1 MELDWYSENDLNN
14 ATIFNDDSII
24 SYTNNDNLN
33 KNNENVVDL
42 KNNIKIENCFEQNL
56 NVTNES
62 ELLNVLHYL
71 STVSNALRTL
81 IRSKNI
87 KQYTP
92 REENK
97 PTLNENDE
105 NNIQIINQIEYDKIL
120 KYLIWI
126 KEASLKIKHLFAI
139 PYRKDNSFDPL
150 NIKPFKTSS
159 YKFCNFKESCSIHK
173 NKNKTCDKNHFVFDM
188 IINDISK
195 LIESIN
201 LIGINNLNWIL
212 NNKNILV
219 NYSDENKDY
228 SITKLN
234 NNQGNI
240 VENDNYFLIDK
251 TLIFKSFDVSSYVLN
266 KMYEESYS
274 FLNFNNQSLQIL
286 I

>member
-1 MELDWYSENDLNN
+1 MELDWYSEDDLNN
-14 ATIFNDDSII
+14 ATIFNDNSII
-24 SYTNNDNLN
+24 SHKSSDIINQNS
-33 KNNENVVDL
+33 ENIVDL

-56 NVTNES
+56 DVKNEA
-62 ELLNVLHYL
+62 ELLNILHYL
-71 STVSNALRTL
+71 SSVSNNLRTL
-81 IRSKNI
+81 IRNKNI
-87 KQYTP
+87 KQNNIKET
-92 REENK
+92 
-97 PTLNENDE
+97 NDE
-105 NNIQIINQIEYDKIL
+105 NSIQIINQIEYDKIL

-126 KEASLKIKHLFAI
+126 KEASVKIKNFFDIH
-139 PYRKDNSFDPL
+139 YRKDNSFDPL

-188 IINDISK
+188 IINDITK
-195 LIESIN
+195 LTESIN

-212 NNKNILV
+212 NNKNILI
-219 NYSDENKDY
+219 NYSEESKNY

-240 VENDNYFLIDK
+240 VENENYFLIDK

-266 KMYEESYS
+266 KMYEEAYS
-274 FLNFNNQSLQIL
+274 FLNFNNQSYQIL

>member
-1 MELDWYSENDLNN
+1 MELDWYSEDDLNN
-14 ATIFNDDSII
+14 ATIFNDNSII
-24 SYTNNDNLN
+24 SHKSSDIINQNS
-33 KNNENVVDL
+33 ENIVDL

-56 NVTNES
+56 DVKNEA
-62 ELLNVLHYL
+62 ELLNILHYL
-71 STVSNALRTL
+71 SSVSNNLRTL
-81 IRSKNI
+81 IRNKNI
-87 KQYTP
+87 KQNNIKET
-92 REENK
+92 
-97 PTLNENDE
+97 NDE
-105 NNIQIINQIEYDKIL
+105 NSIQIINQIEYDKIL

-126 KEASLKIKHLFAI
+126 KEASVKIKNFFAI

-188 IINDISK
+188 IINDITK
-195 LIESIN
+195 LTESIN

-212 NNKNILV
+212 NNKNILI
-219 NYSDENKDY
+219 NYSEESKNY

-240 VENDNYFLIDK
+240 VENENYFLIDK

-266 KMYEESYS
+266 KMYEEAYS
-274 FLNFNNQSLQIL
+274 FLNFNNQSYQIL

>member
-1 MELDWYSENDLNN
+1 MELDWYSEDDLNN
-14 ATIFNDDSII
+14 ATIFNDNSII
-24 SYTNNDNLN
+24 SHKSSDIINQNS
-33 KNNENVVDL
+33 ENIVDL

-56 NVTNES
+56 DVKNEA
-62 ELLNVLHYL
+62 ELLNILHYL
-71 STVSNALRTL
+71 SSVSNNLRTL
-81 IRSKNI
+81 IRNKNI
-87 KQYTP
+87 KQNNIKET
-92 REENK
+92 
-97 PTLNENDE
+97 NDE
-105 NNIQIINQIEYDKIL
+105 NSIQIINQIEYDKIL

-126 KEASLKIKHLFAI
+126 KEASVKIKNFFAI

-188 IINDISK
+188 IINDITQ
-195 LIESIN
+195 LTESIN

-212 NNKNILV
+212 NNKNILI
-219 NYSDENKDY
+219 NYSEESKNY

-240 VENDNYFLIDK
+240 VENENYFLIDK

-266 KMYEESYS
+266 KMYEEAYS
-274 FLNFNNQSLQIL
+274 FLNFNNQSYQIL